1 MDSHETWAPIVGG
14 GKRRCCSPPL
24 KVKALQFIH
33 PYATIVSFPIQCYNS
48 KLFEYATIVSFLILT
63 ICDDGG

>member
-1 MDSHETWAPIVGG
+1 MGTHSRGEANVGAAP
-14 GKRRCCSPPL
+14 PPL

-33 PYATIVSFPIQCYNS
+33 PYATIVSIPIQCYNS
-48 KLFEYATIVSFLILT
+48 KLSEYATIVSFPILT